1 MNEAGRKKK
10 DTSIGINEDGVNEDG
25 RKDKDMSIGI
35 NGDMVEASRLMSKGR
50 TWMLWKFS

>member
-1 MNEAGRKKK
+1 MNEAGRKEK
-10 DTSIGINEDGVNEDG
+10 DTSIGINGDGVNEDG
-25 RKDKDMSIGI
+25 RKDKDTSIGI